1 MNVSLARYSPFGSNP
16 TFGVVRRRFEI
27 NRLVLAF
34 RMPASWNQIAA
45 WLQQIEGLLRAA

>member
-27 NRLVLAF
+27 NRLVLASL
-34 RMPASWNQIAA
+34 MPASWNQIAS
-45 WLQQIEGLLRAA
+45 WLQEVDGLRHAA